1 MLSKYRKCYLYLVIG
16 VLLALSLHYIP
27 PRVIPTTLQAV
38 AREGA
43 FLTEPKLLQS
53 QVRGDSDHSVQEQ
66 PVNSG
71 QEHTSQDHGH
81 SRRLE
86 VMPVMGTQLTNASRA
101 TILDCAK
108 GEPRDSKPAAG
119 ETPGPLHECSVEVE
133 LSPCSCKRTITVRL
147 PEPCFSTSPGRLLQH
162 IKDSLGESACSDIAT
177 LRGAGQK
184 VVSYSVGGLK
194 SADYVFGAQQL
205 VPRVAEMYPGWI
217 MRLYTDAS
225 TDPYTWVCPFVCTN
239 PHLDVCDAAQL
250 PGLGNV
256 SRSHPRMWRFAT
268 MGDPL
273 VRLYLMRDADG
284 PLVQREVDAVNHWL
298 QAGTCYHVMR
308 DHPFHGVSMLAGMWG
323 GCLDKWNPKENVL
336 RTRAISLCST
346 STKVNDQ
353 AVLGRELWPV
363 ARRNATVH
371 DAYTCR
377 IFPGSLPFPSRRF
390 NFTFVGMRSYR
401 KRFRNDKVPK
411 RCPAAC
417 RPKEH
422 QDWLYC

>member
-1 MLSKYRKCYLYLVIG
+1 MLSKYWKCYLYLVIG
-16 VLLALSLHYIP
+16 VLLALSLHYIA

-38 AREGA
+38 ARKGA

-133 LSPCSCKRTITVRL
+133 LSPCSCKRTITVHL

-205 VPRVAEMYPGWI
+205 VPRVAE
-217 MRLYTDAS
+217 
-225 TDPYTWVCPFVCTN
+225 
-239 PHLDVCDAAQL
+239 
-250 PGLGNV
+250 V
-256 SRSHPRMWRFAT
+256 S
-268 MGDPL
+268 
-273 VRLYLMRDADG
+273 
-284 PLVQREVDAVNHWL
+284 
-298 QAGTCYHVMR
+298 
-308 DHPFHGVSMLAGMWG
+308 
-323 GCLDKWNPKENVL
+323 
-336 RTRAISLCST
+336 
-346 STKVNDQ
+346 
-353 AVLGRELWPV
+353 
-363 ARRNATVH
+363 
-371 DAYTCR
+371 
-377 IFPGSLPFPSRRF
+377 GS
-390 NFTFVGMRSYR
+390 
-401 KRFRNDKVPK
+401 
-411 RCPAAC
+411 A
-417 RPKEH
+417 
-422 QDWLYC
+422 W